1 MAVVKVGDSL
11 SNLFVENE
19 PISEKLWFT
28 PMAHF
33 LNCYANIR

>member
-11 SNLFVENE
+11 SDLFVENE